1 LLITTTSLIAGV
13 TLAQLKIE
21 PYTPLS
27 QHALTDESALD
38 PEREQNTT
46 NSYPFSHTCPHK
58 ALSIG
63 PDSGRLRA

>member
-27 QHALTDESALD
+27 QHALTDESALV
-38 PEREQNTT
+38 
-46 NSYPFSHTCPHK
+46 FSW
-58 ALSIG
+58 I
-63 PDSGRLRA
+63 GRLLTPLAPSILGKRVDVKLDLKPW